1 MKLSV
6 QKAVAIGLAYA
17 LHLTAQAGALAAHQG
32 HWLGEMKVP
41 GGPTLKLGAEL
52 FTRADGS
59 YWASVAW
66 GDQGVYDIPVRS
78 IKQSET
84 TLELDLVF
92 AAMKLTWVNDH
103 FDGEWRQGPVPLN
116 LRLQQVAEFP
126 KRTRPQTPAAP
137 FPYRDIP
144 LAITS
149 TDGVTLA
156 ATLSI
161 PNGQTTPKVVILVHG
176 SGPGT
181 RDEELA
187 GHRPFAVLAD
197 YLARRGLAVL
207 RYDKRGIA
215 RSTGDYENH
224 TLPQLVDDL
233 DAAVKAMA
241 ARQQF
246 AQIGLV
252 GLSEGPQIAAE
263 VATQNPAIVKFV
275 VSLAGTGLPGIE
287 MLMLQDRVWAADHG
301 ANPVEVDQLMVYV
314 REYYQTIIENAEV
327 QARIEALKALYA
339 RLSPAAKE
347 LVEKHKMNEGTLS
360 LPWAAK
366 PFLRAALLSNPQLAW
381 RGVRCPVLALNGSL
395 DHQVPAKENLA
406 GISAALHAGGNKKV
420 ESVELHS
427 LNHLFQTAKTGAEDE
442 YSEIDETLAPV
453 VLQRIAQFVI
463 KQR

>member
-59 YWASVAW
+59 YWASVASP
-66 GDQGVYDIPVRS
+66 DQGVYDIPVRS

-339 RLSPAAKE
+339 PSWVASP
-347 LVEKHKMNEGTLS
+347 
-360 LPWAAK
+360 
-366 PFLRAALLSNPQLAW
+366 
-381 RGVRCPVLALNGSL
+381 
-395 DHQVPAKENLA
+395 
-406 GISAALHAGGNKKV
+406 
-420 ESVELHS
+420 
-427 LNHLFQTAKTGAEDE
+427 
-442 YSEIDETLAPV
+442 
-453 VLQRIAQFVI
+453 
-463 KQR
+463 